1 MSISIREINAENWIE
16 AIKLKVK
23 EEQVHFVASNAV
35 SIAQSKF
42 DKYLECHGIYHED
55 KMVGF
60 AATGK
65 NPDDGEIWI
74 ARHMIGGQFQGQRF
88 GKLGLQKLI
97 ETLKTKWDCA
107 KIFLTVE
114 QENTRAKVLYEKN
127 GFQDTGK
134 IMGQKGLV
142 LELKL

>member
-1 MSISIREINAENWIE
+1 MSISIREITAENWIE

-23 EEQVHFVASNAV
+23 EEQENFVASNAV

-42 DKYLECHGIYHED
+42 DTYLDCHGIYNED

-74 ARHMIGGQFQGQRF
+74 ARHMIGAQFQGQGY
-88 GKLGLQKLI
+88 GKFGLQELI
-97 ETLKTKWDCA
+97 ETLKTKWDCEN
-107 KIFLTVE
+107 IFLTVE
-114 QENTRAKVLYEKN
+114 PENTGARALYEKS
-127 GFQDTGK
+127 GFQDTGR

>member
-1 MSISIREINAENWIE
+1 MSISIREITAENFVE

-23 EEQVHFVASNAV
+23 KEQENFVASNAA

-42 DKYLECHGIYHED
+42 HTYLECYGIYYKD
-55 KMVGF
+55 TMVGF

-74 ARHMIGGQFQGQRF
+74 ARHMIGAQSQGKGY
-88 GKLGLQKLI
+88 GKAGLQKII
-97 ETLKTKWDCA
+97 EMLRTQWKCTSIFVNVEPENAVA
-107 KIFLTVE
+107 KG
-114 QENTRAKVLYEKN
+114 LYEKA
-127 GFQDTGK
+127 GFQDTGR
-134 IMGQKGLV
+134 IIGQKALV